1 MSPNDKTK
9 YLQKCIWKN
18 IICQGYKGKMKEYQE
33 EHLQPNK
40 ERDAVVALF
49 FNKIDK
55 QDSRIQPTQHEN
67 VGL

>member
-1 MSPNDKTK
+1 
-9 YLQKCIWKN
+9 
-18 IICQGYKGKMKEYQE
+18 MKEYQE

>member
-1 MSPNDKTK
+1 
-9 YLQKCIWKN
+9 
-18 IICQGYKGKMKEYQE
+18 MKEYQE

-49 FNKIDK
+49 SNKIDK